1 MEPDL
6 PGEPV
11 VEREREWA
19 GDEVR
24 EAVQEPEGWEGRE
37 PVPARPGNVSVQNAA
52 PQSPIRPPYPVFRS
66 VAQAAALRWLE
77 SKIIRRGKRWKRK
90 RK

>member
-11 VEREREWA
+11 VEREGEWA

-24 EAVQEPEGWEGRE
+24 EVVGWVGRGLAQAQQGNACARNVEPRFLTK
-37 PVPARPGNVSVQNAA
+37 PV
-52 PQSPIRPPYPVFRS
+52 YPVI
-66 VAQAAALRWLE
+66 
-77 SKIIRRGKRWKRK
+77 K
-90 RK
+90 

>member
-11 VEREREWA
+11 VEREGEWA

-24 EAVQEPEGWEGRE
+24 EAVREPEGWEGRE
-37 PVPARPGNVSVQNAA
+37 PVPARPGNVSVRNAGPPLLTRPEFPA
-52 PQSPIRPPYPVFRS
+52 PKLP
-66 VAQAAALRWLE
+66 ALIVE
-77 SKIIRRGKRWKRK
+77 
-90 RK
+90 